1 MPFIRDHHLMLQH
14 DNARPHVARIC
25 TQFLEGE
32 NILPSLPVALLSS
45 VACELAPLKIVFLCV
60 FFSIFISLFIR
71 VTSAMIMY
79 DKRTLLDIGQRYTN
93 LIQDTLYTDPAWP
106 LEILRSTEADK
117 GRLNNTRRRRKHR
130 GKCAGI
136 RNRLRKR
143 AHSPPLPSILLAN
156 VQSLDNKMDDLRA
169 RISFQRDIRDCNII
183 CLSETW
189 LTPSVPDNAVTPS
202 DNFSVFRMDRT
213 AEAGKN
219 KGGGVCFFINKKWC
233 DPRNISILSRSC
245 SPHLEHLSIIC
256 RPFYLP
262 REFSSTVVT
271 AVYIPPQADSSLAL
285 SKLHDELSGYINIHP
300 DAACIVAGD
309 FNKANLKK
317 VIPNFHQHISC
328 PTRGLNTLDHCYTQ
342 FKNAYKAHSLPAFGK
357 SDHAAIFLTPDYK
370 QRILQEPPVEREVT
384 RWSPHS
390 EATLQASLDD
400 VDWDMFRASSS
411 DVSEFTEVALSF
423 VNTLTEQATET
434 VTIKTF
440 SNQKPWV
447 DRTIRDAVNHRTA
460 AYNAG
465 ILSGNMSEYKSS
477 CYALRRAVRAAKR
490 RYSERIE
497 SHFQLN
503 DSRRMWQGLKT
514 ICSSGNNNSVEV
526 RADPLLAVEL
536 NNFYGRFECN
546 SGAILPS
553 SASRSSRQSSNDY
566 AITLSEDDVR
576 RELRRVNVRKAAG
589 PDGITGRVLRSCA
602 DQLAGLFTSI
612 FNESLATSVVP
623 TPFKKSVIIPVPKNS
638 KPSCLNDYRP
648 VALTSTVMKVFERL
662 LKKHICSSIPATLDP
677 LQFAYRPNRSTDDA
691 ISQVLHSSLTHIDS
705 KNGNYV
711 RLLFIDYSST
721 FNTIV
726 PTKLAVK
733 LSDLGLNTSLCDWIQ
748 DFLTARPQVVKVG
761 QFTSNSITLN
771 IGAPQG
777 CVLSPLLYSLYTH
790 DCVSSHSSTSI
801 IKFAD
806 DTVVLGL
813 INNDDE
819 TAYLDEVERLTTW
832 CQDNCLSLNVSKTKE
847 LIVDF
852 RKRQQRTYTPLMIS
866 GTPVERVSSFKYLGV
881 NISEDLTWT
890 THIQTQVKKARQ
902 RLYHLRQ
909 LRKFRVSPAI
919 LKTFY
924 SGAIESVLTQCIS
937 VWYNNATNQD
947 CKALQRVVRLAER
960 ISGSTLPSLQGIYLK
975 RCRSRAAKITKDSN
989 HPGNHLFRLL
999 PSGRLQELDG
1009 KDRETEEELLPSGHQ
1024 AP

>member
-1 MPFIRDHHLMLQH
+1 M
-14 DNARPHVARIC
+14 
-25 TQFLEGE
+25 
-32 NILPSLPVALLSS
+32 
-45 VACELAPLKIVFLCV
+45 
-60 FFSIFISLFIR
+60 
-71 VTSAMIMY
+71 
-79 DKRTLLDIGQRYTN
+79 
-93 LIQDTLYTDPAWP
+93 
-106 LEILRSTEADK
+106 
-117 GRLNNTRRRRKHR
+117 
-130 GKCAGI
+130 
-136 RNRLRKR
+136 
-143 AHSPPLPSILLAN
+143 
-156 VQSLDNKMDDLRA
+156 
-169 RISFQRDIRDCNII
+169 
-183 CLSETW
+183 
-189 LTPSVPDNAVTPS
+189 
-202 DNFSVFRMDRT
+202 
-213 AEAGKN
+213 
-219 KGGGVCFFINKKWC
+219 
-233 DPRNISILSRSC
+233 
-245 SPHLEHLSIIC
+245 
-256 RPFYLP
+256 
-262 REFSSTVVT
+262 
-271 AVYIPPQADSSLAL
+271 YIPPQADSSLAL

-370 QRILQEPPVEREVT
+370 QRILHEPPVEREVT

-589 PDGITGRVLRSCA
+589 PDGLLAAFWGPVLISLLVCLHPYLMSPSLPLWSPPPLKNLSLSLCPRTVNPLPEWLSSSCPYIDSHEGFWETFKENTFA
-602 DQLAGLFTSI
+602 PPSLLLWTLFSLPIGQIGLLMMPS
-612 FNESLATSVVP
+612 P
-623 TPFKKSVIIPVPKNS
+623 RYCTPP
-638 KPSCLNDYRP
+638 
-648 VALTSTVMKVFERL
+648 
-662 LKKHICSSIPATLDP
+662 
-677 LQFAYRPNRSTDDA
+677 
-691 ISQVLHSSLTHIDS
+691 SLTLTA
-705 KNGNYV
+705 KMGNYV
-711 RLLFIDYSST
+711 RLLFIDYSSA

-733 LSDLGLNTSLCDWIQ
+733 LSDLGPKHFTLWLDSRFPHCQTTSGESRPVHLQLNHPEHRSPTGLC
-748 DFLTARPQVVKVG
+748 PE
-761 QFTSNSITLN
+761 
-771 IGAPQG
+771 P
-777 CVLSPLLYSLYTH
+777 
-790 DCVSSHSSTSI
+790 
-801 IKFAD
+801 
-806 DTVVLGL
+806 
-813 INNDDE
+813 
-819 TAYLDEVERLTTW
+819 
-832 CQDNCLSLNVSKTKE
+832 
-847 LIVDF
+847 
-852 RKRQQRTYTPLMIS
+852 
-866 GTPVERVSSFKYLGV
+866 
-881 NISEDLTWT
+881 
-890 THIQTQVKKARQ
+890 
-902 RLYHLRQ
+902 
-909 LRKFRVSPAI
+909 PAI
-919 LKTFY
+919 L
-924 SGAIESVLTQCIS
+924 SIHPRLRVLSQ
-937 VWYNNATNQD
+937 
-947 CKALQRVVRLAER
+947 LH
-960 ISGSTLPSLQGIYLK
+960 IY
-975 RCRSRAAKITKDSN
+975 
-989 HPGNHLFRLL
+989 H
-999 PSGRLQELDG
+999 
-1009 KDRETEEELLPSGHQ
+1009 
-1024 AP
+1024 